1 MIKAVIIDDER
12 NSRMAL
18 AKLIEVY
25 AKDVKILAEAAS
37 LEEGLHAIKTHQ
49 PDLVF
54 LDLEMPDHNGLEL
67 FEQLDK
73 INFEVIITTGH
84 QEYAVKA
91 VRTAALDYLLKP
103 IDIEELEQAIGRV
116 FAKRKQKRENKNFD
130 IFIKNFKN
138 VSEQQIAL
146 ASSDGL
152 TFLKVKEIIYCKG
165 DGAYTYFFINDGSK
179 ITVSKNLKEFE
190 ELLSDKGFFRIHK
203 SYLINLTHMKKYVRG
218 DGGYVVLSNGDNAD
232 VSKRK
237 KEGFLKQISKV

>member
-1 MIKAVIIDDER
+1 MIKAVIIDDEK
-12 NSRMAL
+12 NSRLAL
-18 AKLIEVY
+18 YKLIQTY
-25 AKDVKILAEAAS
+25 AKDVKVMAEAAS
-37 LEEGLHAIKTHQ
+37 LHEGLEAIKNIR

-67 FEQLDK
+67 FEELDK
-73 INFEVIITTGH
+73 IDFEVIITTGH

-103 IDIEELEQAIGRV
+103 IDVEELEKAIERV
-116 FAKRKQKRENKNFD
+116 FTKRKQKRENKNFD

-138 VSEQQIAL
+138 TSEQQIAL
-146 ASSDGL
+146 ASSEGL
-152 TFLKVKEIIYCKG
+152 TFLKVNEIIYCKG
-165 DGAYTYFFINDGSK
+165 DGAYTYFYINDGSK

-190 ELLSDKGFFRIHK
+190 DLLGDKGFFRIHK
-203 SYLINLTHMKKYVRG
+203 SYLINLSHMKKYVRG

-237 KEGFLKQISKV
+237 KESFLKQIAKV

>member
-1 MIKAVIIDDER
+1 MIKAILIDDEK

-18 AKLIEVY
+18 SKLIESY
-25 AKDVKILAEAAS
+25 AKDVHILAEAS
-37 LEEGLHAIKTHQ
+37 NLQEGLDAIRIHK

-54 LDLEMPDHNGLEL
+54 LDLEMPDSNGLEL

-73 INFEVIITTGH
+73 IDFEVIITTGH
-84 QEYAVKA
+84 QEYAVRA

-103 IDIEELEQAIGRV
+103 IDLEELEQSIERV

-138 VSEQQIAL
+138 TSDQQIAL

-152 TFLKVKEIIYCKG
+152 TFLKVSEIIYCKG
-165 DGAYTYFFINDGSK
+165 DGAYTYFFIEDGTK
-179 ITVSKNLKEFE
+179 LTVSKNLKEFE
-190 ELLSDKGFFRIHK
+190 DLLSDKGFFRIHK
-203 SYLINLTHMKKYVRG
+203 SYLINLRHMKKYVRG
-218 DGGYVVLSNGDNAD
+218 DGGYVVLSNGDHAD

-237 KEGFLKQISKV
+237 KEGFMKQIAKV

>member
-1 MIKAVIIDDER
+1 MIKAVIIDDEK
-12 NSRMAL
+12 NSRLAL
-18 AKLIEVY
+18 YKLIETY
-25 AKDVKILAEAAS
+25 AKDVKVMAEAAS
-37 LEEGLHAIKTHQ
+37 LHEGLEAIKNNK

-67 FEQLDK
+67 FEELDK
-73 INFEVIITTGH
+73 IDFEVIITTGH

-103 IDIEELEQAIGRV
+103 IDVEELEKAIERV

-138 VSEQQIAL
+138 TSEQQIAL
-146 ASSDGL
+146 ASSEGL
-152 TFLKVKEIIYCKG
+152 TFLKVNEIIYCKG
-165 DGAYTYFFINDGSK
+165 DGAYTYFYINDGSK

-190 ELLSDKGFFRIHK
+190 DLLGDKGFFRIHK
-203 SYLINLTHMKKYVRG
+203 SYLINLSHMKKYVRG

-237 KEGFLKQISKV
+237 KESFLKQIAKV